1 MFLLRCTLKRL
12 RKKPQTHCNTD
23 TASQQGRE
31 SRVNSPQL
39 NIVRTQLDLE
49 MPYLSTTVAPPSYQ
63 DTLLADQIVQQDS
76 APAYSL
82 EEEPVTDR
90 EGGEEAEDV
99 GSNLSMHQLLLPE
112 QEAEMRTCDRGMN
125 TSVPDT

>member
-1 MFLLRCTLKRL
+1 
-12 RKKPQTHCNTD
+12 
-23 TASQQGRE
+23 
-31 SRVNSPQL
+31 
-39 NIVRTQLDLE
+39 

-82 EEEPVTDR
+82 EEEPVTDG

-99 GSNLSMHQLLLPE
+99 GSNSSMHQLLLPE

-125 TSVPDT
+125 RHLAIMYLTPLSKETYINIITQKFNDN